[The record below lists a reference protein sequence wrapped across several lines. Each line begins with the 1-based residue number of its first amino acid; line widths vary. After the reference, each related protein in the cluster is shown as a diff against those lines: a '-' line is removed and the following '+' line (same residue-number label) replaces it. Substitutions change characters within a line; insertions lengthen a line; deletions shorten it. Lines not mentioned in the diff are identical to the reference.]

1 MTSFP
6 AVEITVYPFECD
18 AFGHLNHAATL
29 SLFERARW
37 EALAQG
43 PGMSLFHRNGVVPAV
58 RKATVEYRAPAFPG
72 DVLRVETAVLHRG
85 TTSWTLRQI
94 ARKGEEG
101 TPVATAEIV
110 FVCVDRAGRPVAL
123 PEEIA
128 KILGGATRGSGGTHV
143 SRVALDGVEL
153 SVDVRT
159 VPGAGAVLFIHGFP
173 LDHTLWRH
181 QLAGLQRWTR
191 IAPDLRGVGDSTAPD
206 GGYAIARYADDLVR
220 LLDSLRVNRAVVCGL
235 SMGGYIAFDL
245 VTRHADRVNALILCD
260 TRPQADNDAARR
272 ARDAMAELART
283 RGVDA
288 VGDEMLPRLLAGAT
302 ISDQPEVVQQ
312 FREMCRRI
320 PVTGMV
326 GALTAMRDRADS
338 SGMLGSI
345 RAPTLV
351 VVGSEDRA
359 SPPEVARQMADAI
372 PGARLA
378 VIPGAG
384 HLAPLEQPL
393 ATTRALEDFL
403 ESVAV

>member
-6 AVEITVYPFECD
+6 PVEITVYPFECD

-58 RKATVEYRAPAFPG
+58 RKATVEYRAAAFPG
-72 DVLRVETAVLHRG
+72 DVLRVETTIVHRG
-85 TTSWTLRQI
+85 TTSWTLRQT
-94 ARKGEEG
+94 ARKGEDG
-101 TPVATAEIV
+101 TAIATADIV

-123 PEEIA
+123 PEEIGRV
-128 KILGGATRGSGGTHV
+128 LGGPARVSAGTHL
-143 SRVALDGVEL
+143 SRVALEGVEL
-153 SVDVRT
+153 SVDVRNA
-159 VPGAGAVLFIHGFP
+159 PGGGAILFIHGFP

-191 IAPDLRGVGDSTAPD
+191 IAPDLRGVGESSASED
-206 GGYAIARYADDLVR
+206 GYAIARYADDLIR
-220 LLDSLRVNRAVVCGL
+220 LLDSLDVERAVLCGL

-245 VTRHADRVNALILCD
+245 VGRYADRVKALILCD
-260 TRPQADNDAARR
+260 TRPQADNEAARR
-272 ARDAMAELART
+272 GRDDMAELART

-288 VGDEMLPRLLAGAT
+288 VGEEMLPRLLAAAT
-302 ISDQPEVVQQ
+302 MNDQPEVAQQ
-312 FREMCRRI
+312 FRDMCRRI
-320 PVTGMV
+320 PVAGMV
-326 GALTAMRDRADS
+326 GALKAMRDRGDS
-338 SGMLGSI
+338 SGLLGSI

-359 SPPEVARQMADAI
+359 SPPDVARQMADAI

-393 ATTRALEDFL
+393 ATTRAFEDFL
-403 ESVAV
+403 EQVAP